1 MDKRRYLPR
10 HSRKTDKPIGMD
22 GERSGNA
29 GKDGYTVL
37 SSQRLKPRPCRGRED
52 YCDAAPSVM
61 GEDEARYG
69 PMPTYGDD

>member
-1 MDKRRYLPR
+1 
-10 HSRKTDKPIGMD
+10 MD

-29 GKDGYTVL
+29 GKDGYIVL
-37 SSQRLKPRPCRGRED
+37 SSQRLKPKPYRGRED